1 MNNGLERL
9 GILSIDDVRKLY
21 REAKNKKTKYLVI
34 NGVTVKMSSQRY
46 VVFLE
51 TSGTKCKCC
60 KKEATYFAVER
71 QKGSCEHYFL
81 NLYNKEKKK
90 PEVLMT
96 KDHIIPRSL
105 GGRSTIENYQ
115 TMCQT
120 CNSRKGSEVS
130 EDTLNKVKYK
140 NLSRI
145 MNEGCKRVLNLC

>member
-51 TSGTKCKCC
+51 TSGTKCKYC

-81 NLYNKEKKK
+81 NLYYK
-90 PEVLMT
+90 PSKGGEILFT
-96 KDHIIPRSL
+96 KDHRLPVSL
-105 GGRSTIENYQ
+105 GGRNSVVNYQ
-115 TMCQT
+115 TMCQK
-120 CNSRKGSEVS
+120 CNSFKSNALVEPNLLYSVKHNRHL
-130 EDTLNKVKYK
+130 LNSIV
-140 NLSRI
+140 
-145 MNEGCKRVLNLC
+145 